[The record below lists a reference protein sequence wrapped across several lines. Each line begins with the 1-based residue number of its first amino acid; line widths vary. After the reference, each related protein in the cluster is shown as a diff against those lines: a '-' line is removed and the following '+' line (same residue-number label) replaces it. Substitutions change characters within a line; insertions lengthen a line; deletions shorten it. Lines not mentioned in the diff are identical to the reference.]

1 MEKILIWFC
10 GTGTT
15 KQDFLANVEISGFS
29 AVVAIDGIGT
39 AAMLTKT
46 QALAKR
52 ASWGGSFVG
61 MSETLGVLYDQVNGY
76 DDRAGV
82 VTLDSLFPLVDYL
95 KTLKEYQLVV
105 GGHSRGAAVGL
116 TEFLAE
122 LYHLAVQNQA
132 AGVWANAKTIRL
144 VVVDPVQGQQDSDK
158 DTNAFNAIL
167 KDKTLA
173 QILAE
178 LETKWFGGREVF
190 DTLVY
195 SARYDARSSFAF
207 DSRWYRFITEQMGK
221 QAGPAKRAKLVM
233 AGFRHSAPVSKED
246 EISALYQGKGVAPIA
261 FLQQLVSFDPNWEQ
275 SARLLS
281 QIENGY
287 LDQLAAG
294 AKTDLIS
301 QLDKQTSLLSYG
313 ITGLIGGKSLQKTL
327 STDNPQKPEYR
338 RFYRYQYGATTF

>member
-1 MEKILIWFC
+1 MEKVLIWFC

-15 KQDFLANVEISGFS
+15 QQDFLSNVEISGFNTI
-29 AVVAIDGIGT
+29 VAIDGIGT

-46 QALAKR
+46 QVLAKR
-52 ASWGGSFVG
+52 ETWTGTFAD
-61 MSETLGVLYDQVNGY
+61 MSNKLGVLYDQVNGY
-76 DDRAGV
+76 DDRADV
-82 VTLDSLFPLVDYL
+82 VTLNSLFPLVDHL
-95 KTLKEYQLVV
+95 QTLNEYQLVI

-122 LYHLAVQNQA
+122 LYQLAGLNQA
-132 AGVWANAKTIRL
+132 PGVWAKAKTIRL

-167 KDKTLA
+167 KNKTLA

-178 LETKWFGGREVF
+178 LESKWFGGREVF
-190 DTLVY
+190 ETFVY

-207 DSRWYRFITEQMGK
+207 DYRWYHFITEQMGK
-221 QAGPAKRAKLVM
+221 VAGPAKRAKLVM

-261 FLQQLVSFDPNWEQ
+261 FLQQLVSFDPNWEA
-275 SARLLS
+275 SARQLS
-281 QIENGY
+281 QLENDY
-287 LDQLAAG
+287 LNALAAG
-294 AKTDLIS
+294 SKSDLIS

-327 STDNPQKPEYR
+327 ASDNPKKPEYR
-338 RFYRYQYGATTF
+338 RFYRYQYGSTPF

>member
-1 MEKILIWFC
+1 MEKVLIWFC

-15 KQDFLANVEISGFS
+15 EEEFFTNVEISGFS
-29 AVVAIDGIGT
+29 AVVVIDGIGT

-52 ASWGGSFVG
+52 ASWVGSVADMFQA
-61 MSETLGVLYDQVNGY
+61 SGVRYDQLQGY

-82 VTLDSLFPLVDYL
+82 VTLDSLFPLVEHL

-132 AGVWANAKTIRL
+132 PGVWANAKTIRL
-144 VVVDPVQGQQDSDK
+144 VVVDPVQGQQSTDK

-190 DTLVY
+190 DTIVY

-207 DSRWYRFITEQMGK
+207 DYRWYHFITEQMGK

-233 AGFRHSAPVSKED
+233 AGFRHSAPVYKSD
-246 EISALYQGKGVAPIA
+246 EIAELYQGKGVAPIA

-281 QIENGY
+281 QIENDY
-287 LDQLAAG
+287 INQLAAG
-294 AKTDLIS
+294 AKTELIS
-301 QLDKQTSLLSYG
+301 LLNKQTSPASYDAIFRLSS
-313 ITGLIGGKSLQKTL
+313 KSLQDTL
-327 STDNPQKPEYR
+327 SSDNPRDPEYR
-338 RFYRYQYGATTF
+338 RFYRYQYGTTTF